1 MSDSIEFRIDGLPS
15 EEKIRARSR
24 EICKKAGET
33 EELIRTAGWKAV
45 RDAAGATLREE
56 LAKQDGLDWL
66 SYAWTKSQELK
77 TAANETLDGVPER
90 CVKLASHSISQ
101 EVLPTVTL
109 SCAGLELEME
119 FTLDLTAEIECIDLV
134 VHHGCL
140 VALRAGRLT
149 PSAALSFKGIE
160 IHHIV
165 GDPIDLPEHRFS
177 GGGLRIADERTAAPA
192 A

>member
-15 EEKIRARSR
+15 EEKIKARSR
-24 EICKKAGET
+24 EICEKAGET

-45 RDAAGATLREE
+45 RNSAVGTLREK

-66 SYAWTKSQELK
+66 SYAWTKSQEVEN
-77 TAANETLDGVPER
+77 AAKETLDGVPER

-109 SCAGLELEME
+109 SCGGLELEMQ
-119 FTLDLTAEIECIDLV
+119 FTLDLSADIECVDLV
-134 VHHGCL
+134 VQHGCL

-149 PSAALSFKGIE
+149 PSAALSFKGVE
-160 IHHIV
+160 IHRIG
-165 GDPIDLPEHRFS
+165 GDTIDLPEHRLA
-177 GGGLRIADERTAAPA
+177 GDGLRIAGEGRAANS
-192 A
+192 